1 MLGIN
6 RWVVVVLLIAALP
19 LAANAGGGKMIGK
32 DSGIVPARVEDIPGS
47 EVRKVVLTADAAER
61 IGLQM
66 SVVEDAQVPTKRRGK
81 DRVTRQVVPYA
92 SIIYTPDGREWLYAS
107 PEKLTFIRTEIK
119 IAYIKGDLVVLS
131 EGPPAGMQVLTVGAA
146 EVYGAEFGL
155 GH

>member
-1 MLGIN
+1 M
-6 RWVVVVLLIAALP
+6 
-19 LAANAGGGKMIGK
+19 
-32 DSGIVPARVEDIPGS
+32 
-47 EVRKVVLTADAAER
+47 
-61 IGLQM
+61 
-66 SVVEDAQVPTKRRGK
+66 
-81 DRVTRQVVPYA
+81 TRQVVPYA

-119 IAYIKGDLVVLS
+119 IAYIKGDLVVLN